1 MKRTAPARV
10 VDAPKIER
18 AVRSI
23 LEAVGED
30 PDREGLRETP
40 ARIARL
46 YAEVFSGLGQDPRE
60 QLKVFADE
68 EHEELVLVKDIP
80 FHSMCEHHLLPFFG
94 KAHVAYIPRKGRL
107 SGVSKLA
114 RVVEVCSRRPQVQE
128 RLTSQVADA
137 LMQGLKPHGV
147 LVMVEAEHL
156 CMTMRGVRKPGSL
169 MVTSAIRG
177 AFTKPATRAEVMAL
191 ISKHP

>member
-1 MKRTAPARV
+1 V
-10 VDAPKIER
+10 SDHFQVDKAKVHK
-18 AVRSI
+18 AVRML

-40 ARIARL
+40 ERIGRL
-46 YAEVFSGLGQDPRE
+46 YEEIFVGLHKDPRNE
-60 QLKVFADE
+60 IKIFKDE

-94 KAHVAYIPRKGRL
+94 KAHVAYIPKKGRL

-114 RVVEVCSRRPQVQE
+114 RVVDICARRPQVQE

-137 LMQGLKPHGV
+137 LMDALEPQGV
-147 LVMVEAEHL
+147 LVVVEAEHT
-156 CMTMRGVRKPGSL
+156 CMTMRGIKKSGSL

-177 AFTKPATRAEVMAL
+177 AFKQPGTRAEVMAL
-191 ISKHP
+191 INKPR